1 MIGHAWMRA
10 IQRCVFERKIERE
23 RDNERGWWRG
33 MLMAHGGSIT
43 ALGWDASVCV
53 GFDDQ
58 EVGVPAPHNSARVR
72 ACFTLAGGP
81 RSDPVAFASSRVMS
95 SRMKMSALTHREPTW
110 KDTNA
115 SVRARGYNKSSACM
129 CVSRSWGCGAREDAW
144 AARACVSSCVRPTR
158 SRATFGALP
167 PSFRAPSL
175 PRVLPIDSI

>member
-1 MIGHAWMRA
+1 M
-10 IQRCVFERKIERE
+10 
-23 RDNERGWWRG
+23 
-33 MLMAHGGSIT
+33 
-43 ALGWDASVCV
+43 

-81 RSDPVAFASSRVMS
+81 RSDPVAFTSSRVMS

-129 CVSRSWGCGAREDAW
+129 CASGREA
-144 AARACVSSCVRPTR
+144 AGREKMRERHARACVRACVRR
-158 SRATFGALP
+158 DRAQPSALP
-167 PSFRAPSL
+167 PSFRARSL